1 MKKTVWV
8 GLLILLSVLGRYSFL
23 FAKPSDEIP
32 NQYIVVFKEEVDDSD
47 RESDDLKER
56 HGLVKDKVFRHALKG
71 FSATIPPGKLKE
83 VEADPRVAFVSPD
96 RVVHALVQ
104 SLPSGIDRINAEV
117 STSAGRTG
125 IRVDGQPVDVA
136 VIDTGID
143 LNHPDLAGN
152 IAGGVT
158 FIRKTKS
165 ADDDNGHG
173 SHVAGIIAAIN
184 NSVGVVGV
192 APNVRLWAVKVLDR
206 NGSGALS
213 TVIAGIDWVTAS
225 RTTAGREPIEVANMS
240 LGAGGSDDHN
250 CGNTNNDAMHRAIC
264 RSVAAGVTYVVA
276 AGNEAADASKS

>member
-1 MKKTVWV
+1 MMKKTVWV

-125 IRVDGQPVDVA
+125 IRVDNFQPVDVA

-158 FIRKTKS
+158 FVRKTKS

-173 SHVAGIIAAIN
+173 SHVAGIIAAVN

-192 APNVRLWAVKVLDR
+192 APKVRLWAVKVLDR

-250 CGNTNNDAMHRAIC
+250 CG
-264 RSVAAGVTYVVA
+264 
-276 AGNEAADASKS
+276 